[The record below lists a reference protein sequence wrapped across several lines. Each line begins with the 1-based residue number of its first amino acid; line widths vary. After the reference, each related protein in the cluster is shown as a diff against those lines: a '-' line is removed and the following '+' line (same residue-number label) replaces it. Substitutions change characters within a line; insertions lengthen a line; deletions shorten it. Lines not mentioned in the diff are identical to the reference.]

1 MTSRRTRCAD
11 LTPGLAR
18 IALLSGLMWATL
30 TPHPAIAQENDF
42 RLALEMVVFSQL
54 DPEASTEDILVT
66 LPDLPP
72 TRTYPAPIQLPDA
85 GPVTPQTPPGVI
97 ALTRA
102 QYALDGIWAAM
113 RRSAEYRPLAHFAWA
128 MPADWNGE
136 AIPLR
141 LSTLAAATW
150 PFSGLVTLEE
160 DRFVL
165 VTLDVR
171 MPADEEGK
179 GEYRL
184 AERRRLLL
192 GEIHYFDHPRFGV
205 IVRLFRY
212 RPQPQAKE

>member
-11 LTPGLAR
+11 LRPGLAR
-18 IALLSGLMWATL
+18 LALLLVLMWVTL
-30 TPHPAIAQENDF
+30 MPHPAIAQENNF
-42 RLALEMVVFSQL
+42 RISLEMVVFTQL

-66 LPDLPP
+66 PLELPP
-72 TRTYPAPIQLPDA
+72 VQTYPAPIRLPDA
-85 GPVTPQTPPGVI
+85 GPVTPPMPAGVV

-102 QYALDGIWAAM
+102 QYALDGIWTAM

-128 MPADWNGE
+128 MPADWTGE

-141 LSTLAAATW
+141 LSTLVADTL

-171 MPADEEGK
+171 MPADEDAR

-184 AERRRLLL
+184 TERRRLQL
-192 GEIHYFDHPRFGV
+192 GEVHYFDHPRFGV
-205 IVRLFRY
+205 IMRMFRY
-212 RPQPQAKE
+212 RPQPESQR